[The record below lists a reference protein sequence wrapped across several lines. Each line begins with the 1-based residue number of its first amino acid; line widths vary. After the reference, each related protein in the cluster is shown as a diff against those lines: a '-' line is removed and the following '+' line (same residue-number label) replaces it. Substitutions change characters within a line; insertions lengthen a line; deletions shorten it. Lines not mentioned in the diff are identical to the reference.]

1 MGAFTDIELD
11 WGGKVY
17 TIQAHRV
24 MGAIA
29 RIEDI
34 ITLPELQAYSARGT
48 YPLAKLCTAFATVLK
63 YAGARVTDEEIY
75 EMAFSG
81 EGAQEAVINGVLHLM
96 QMMVPASA
104 RAKMDA
110 AIAEADLG
118 NSRPAAAASS
128 RKRSRSAAG
137 PRKKAASA

>member
-1 MGAFTDIELD
+1 MGAFADIEMV
-11 WGGKVY
+11 WAGKTY
-17 TIQAHRV
+17 TIQSHRV

-29 RIEDI
+29 RIEDV

-48 YPLAKLCTAFATVLK
+48 YPLAKLCTAYATVLK

-75 EMAFSG
+75 EMAFAG
-81 EGAQEAVINGVLHLM
+81 EGAQEAVINGVLNLM

-104 RAKMDA
+104 RAKMEA

-128 RKRSRSAAG
+128 KKPTKRRSA
-137 PRKKAASA
+137 KANG